1 MDVKFLPEA
10 HIERASNELLFTYG
24 RKFGEVTAPPVPAE
38 EILEC
43 HLALS
48 LDFADLRTRFADAQV
63 LGAIWIDTK
72 EVLIDQSLD
81 PSGDHRREGRYR
93 FTVGHEAGHWVLHRH
108 QLLEARGAPLF
119 DAKPEPSV
127 ICRDTSNKPRIER
140 QADHFA
146 GYLLM
151 PEEMVRRQWLK
162 VTGNREPYVAEDEI
176 NQLRGRFGLTDDEQ
190 PTVDVAKR
198 MARVFRVSGQAM
210 QIRLVG
216 LKLIL
221 PQKPPP
227 SLFD

>member
-10 HIERASNELLFTYG
+10 HIERAANELLFAYG
-24 RKFGEVTAPPVPAE
+24 QKFGEVTAPPIPAE

-43 HLALS
+43 HLGLS
-48 LDFADLRTRFADAQV
+48 LDFADLRARFGDAHI

-72 EVLIDQSLD
+72 KVLIDQSLD
-81 PSGDHRREGRYR
+81 PSGDQRREGRYR

-108 QLLEARGAPLF
+108 QLLEARSAPLF

-127 ICRDTSNKPRIER
+127 ICRDTVNKPPIER
-140 QADHFA
+140 QADYFA
-146 GYLLM
+146 SYLLM
-151 PEEMVRRQWLK
+151 PEEMVRRQWAE
-162 VTGNREPYVAEDEI
+162 VTGSREPYVAEDEI
-176 NQLRGRFGLTDDEQ
+176 NQLRGRYGLAEDEQ
-190 PTVDVAKR
+190 PTVEIAKR
-198 MARVFRVSGQAM
+198 MARVFRVSGQSM